1 MSYISLFFT
10 LWNERKNMK
19 FDKEYSTQYKEEMLF
34 LRDKGIKYTWVYI
47 NEDGISVWKYKKE
60 KKLWDALSEMY
71 SENKHESGCNRE

>member
-1 MSYISLFFT
+1 
-10 LWNERKNMK
+10 MK
-19 FDKEYSTQYKEEMLF
+19 FDKEYSTQHKEEMLF

-71 SENKHESGCNRE
+71 SKNKYKSDCNRE

>member
-1 MSYISLFFT
+1 
-10 LWNERKNMK
+10 MK

-34 LRDKGIKYTWVYI
+34 LRNKGIKYTWVYI

-71 SENKHESGCNRE
+71 ADSKYEVGNNEE

>member
-1 MSYISLFFT
+1 
-10 LWNERKNMK
+10 MK

-71 SENKHESGCNRE
+71 SENKYESGCNREYSNREKGLE

>member
-1 MSYISLFFT
+1 
-10 LWNERKNMK
+10 MK

-34 LRDKGIKYTWVYI
+34 LGDKGIKYTWVYI

-71 SENKHESGCNRE
+71 SEN

>member
-1 MSYISLFFT
+1 
-10 LWNERKNMK
+10 MK

-47 NEDGISVWKYKKE
+47 NEDGISVWQYKKE

-71 SENKHESGCNRE
+71 SENNYESGCNRE

>member
-1 MSYISLFFT
+1 
-10 LWNERKNMK
+10 MK

-47 NEDGISVWKYKKE
+47 NEDGITVWKYKKE

-71 SENKHESGCNRE
+71 ASNVV

>member
-1 MSYISLFFT
+1 
-10 LWNERKNMK
+10 MK

-34 LRDKGIKYTWVYI
+34 LRDKGIKYTWVYN

-60 KKLWDALSEMY
+60 KCLWDALSEMY

>member
-1 MSYISLFFT
+1 
-10 LWNERKNMK
+10 MK

-71 SENKHESGCNRE
+71 SENKY